1 VLQMR
6 LQVAA
11 WYSVDSRLSCS
22 GTDCCT
28 SQHDLTQGQ
37 CTQILRGGLE
47 GQPCAGWE
55 VLTRI
60 LREGR
65 NPIDVR
71 QLGG

>member
-1 VLQMR
+1 VLQIP
-6 LQVAA
+6 LQVEAC
-11 WYSVDSRLSCS
+11 YSVDSRLSCS

-47 GQPCAGWE
+47 SQLCAGLE
-55 VLTRI
+55 VLTQI
-60 LREGR
+60 LRGGH
-65 NPIDVR
+65 NPSDVR